1 MGRVLSA
8 AAERAMKV
16 QEVILKAMA
25 KLITWWQAAEIL
37 GISVRSMRRWRTRYE
52 QSGYDGLVDR
62 RKGRPSEKRV
72 PMETVEKVLMLYRT
86 TYFDFNVRHFHEKLR
101 EEHEIR
107 LSYTWVKKALQGAG
121 LVKAAPRR
129 DKHRKRRPR
138 RPLPGMMLHI
148 DGSTH
153 RWFQAGRSWDL
164 IVILDDATSEIYYAR
179 LVDQESTCTVMAAL
193 RHVVELQGWFCS
205 LYSDRASHFF
215 ETPKAG
221 GKVNLDHVTQVGRAL
236 RDLGIQMI
244 PSYAP
249 QGRGRSERNFR
260 TWQGRLPQELRLR
273 SIDSVEEANRFLET
287 TYIEE
292 FNRKFKVPPAQTGT
306 AFSALQRQD
315 LDRVFSIHHDRIVN
329 DDNTVEFDK
338 KVLQIEPT
346 PVRSTLAG
354 CRVIV
359 YEQLDDT
366 LSIGFGPHTVGR
378 YDAQGAAMATSPP
391 SKSARKGKRSAKFG
405 VVAHRPAPRM
415 RPINDPGA
423 KKLHRQEAKPNAIL
437 RSKQTSGRS
446 IAAR

>member
-1 MGRVLSA
+1 MGRILGA

-37 GISVRSMRRWRTRYE
+37 GISVRSMRRWRARYE

-62 RKGRPSEKRV
+62 REGRPSEKRV
-72 PMETVEKVLMLYRT
+72 PLELVERVLELYRT

-101 EEHEIR
+101 EEHDID

-121 LVKAAPRR
+121 LVKRAPRR
-129 DKHRKRRPR
+129 EKHRKRRPR

-153 RWFQAGRSWDL
+153 RWLQGQQSYDL

-179 LVDQESTCTVMAAL
+179 LVDEESTRTVMAAL
-193 RHVVELQGWFCS
+193 RHVVEQRGWFCS
-205 LYSDRASHFF
+205 IYSDRASHFF

-221 GKVNLDHVTQVGRAL
+221 GPVNLDHVTQVGRAM
-236 RDLGIQMI
+236 RELGIQMI

-273 SIDSVEEANRFLET
+273 SIRIVEEANQFLESI
-287 TYIEE
+287 YIEE
-292 FNRKFKVPPAQTGT
+292 FNRKFKVAPAQKGT
-306 AFSALQRQD
+306 AFASLKHQD
-315 LDRVFSIHHDRIVN
+315 LDRIFSVQHDRVVN
-329 DDNTVEFDK
+329 PDNTVQFAK
-338 KVLQIEPT
+338 KILQIEPT
-346 PVRSTLAG
+346 PVRTTLAG
-354 CRVIV
+354 CHVTL
-359 YEQLDDT
+359 YEHLDDT

-378 YDAQGAAMATSPP
+378 YNAQGEPLSLAPPEKSQRNRKTAA
-391 SKSARKGKRSAKFG
+391 KSG
-405 VVAHRPAPRM
+405 VSVHRPAR
-415 RPINDPGA
+415 RTSPINDPKA
-423 KKLHRQEAKPNAIL
+423 KNSFQRTRSAAK
-437 RSKQTSGRS
+437 RFSSS
-446 IAAR
+446 VMAR